1 MSKKDKGDIV
11 DIEIY
16 DQRYPLRLKTPAERD
31 EILKLAEVVD
41 HRMREISEQ
50 TGTVDS
56 LKVAILTALHLAEET
71 RQKDGGSKKLESAV
85 RTGTKKL
92 LAAIEKEL

>member
-1 MSKKDKGDIV
+1 MSKKDKSDIV
-11 DIEIY
+11 EIEIY
-16 DQRYPLRLKTPAERD
+16 DQRYPLRLNTPAKRD
-31 EILKLAEVVD
+31 EILELAEVVD
-41 HRMREISEQ
+41 HRMREIAEQ

-85 RTGTKKL
+85 RAGTKKL
-92 LAAIEKEL
+92 LAAIDKEL